1 MAIMRILVVEDE
13 PQVAEYLAEAIRGAG
28 YEAMVAL
35 DGTEALDVLEATQ
48 VDGVFLDLVMPG
60 LSGLAVLA
68 QIRKRHPHL
77 PVVIISGN
85 AAVEGIAAKADE
97 LGAVAVLAK
106 PTALAE
112 VRGILSKLRSAD

>member
-1 MAIMRILVVEDE
+1 MRILVVEDD
-13 PQVAEYLAEAIRGAG
+13 PQVAEYLAEAIKGVG

-35 DGTEALDVLEATQ
+35 DGTEALDVLAATQ

-85 AAVEGIAAKADE
+85 AEVEGIAAKADE

>member
-1 MAIMRILVVEDE
+1 MAIKRILVVDDE

-85 AAVEGIAAKADE
+85 AVEGIAAKADE

-112 VRGILSKLRSAD
+112 VRGILSRLRSAD

>member
-1 MAIMRILVVEDE
+1 VAIKRILVVDDE

-28 YEAMVAL
+28 YEALVAL
-35 DGTEALDVLEATQ
+35 DGTEALDVLAATQ

-85 AAVEGIAAKADE
+85 AVEGIAAKADE

-112 VRGILSKLRSAD
+112 VRGILSRLRSAD

>member
-1 MAIMRILVVEDE
+1 MRILVVEDE

-85 AAVEGIAAKADE
+85 AAVEGIAEKADE

-112 VRGILSKLRSAD
+112 VRAILSKLRPAD

>member
-1 MAIMRILVVEDE
+1 VAIKRILVVDDE

-85 AAVEGIAAKADE
+85 AVEGIAAKADE

-112 VRGILSKLRSAD
+112 VRGILSRLRSAD

>member
-1 MAIMRILVVEDE
+1 MRILVVEDD

-35 DGTEALDVLEATQ
+35 DGTEALDVLAATP

-60 LSGLAVLA
+60 LGGLAVLA

-85 AAVEGIAAKADE
+85 AVEGIAAKADE

-112 VRGILSKLRSAD
+112 VRGILSKFRSAE